1 MPRFNLA
8 PKPENLEPQW
18 QNPAPQSLGTGK
30 QTTIGNDPAARQE
43 FIRQSEQGPFKPL
56 AQLFNA
62 LASPDTKAGIVTG
75 PINGASKLGNALGDL
90 VQGKPIDVRDAWTI
104 SDQTVR
110 QNNPF
115 RNLGGY
121 GQTVLPA
128 DQAGLA
134 IGEGI
139 GAELAGAATGAT
151 LLQQASKIR
160 RLQQAAQ
167 AFQQQA
173 AVRRAAVAVTASP
186 GLKAGANVL
195 KNVGEA
201 IGSTALATPF
211 LDQEDGNLANLG
223 DAAGLKLP
231 GRVEPGENYLQALGK
246 SIAVEGI
253 AAPLALLG
261 MGAMVTPIREGMAK
275 GDLGW
280 VQQLA
285 DAELE
290 PYLPRQMAGPALPP
304 AGQAGL
310 PQLPGY
316 SPQGG
321 ALVPYDS
328 AISRSLQEQ
337 TQIRQVIDQRQRLQQ
352 MGLAQQG
359 EGGQL
364 DLALG
369 GAVDPEI
376 RSQVRQLQTQRG
388 LLIKQGMESGQD
400 MTQDLGKI
408 DQEIGDLIQSGNSA
422 DFMPSERFTQPELDM
437 PDGRPELDTY
447 LANLDEMG
455 DADLR
460 QIHSRVYADL
470 NAERSAQELAT
481 AQQQVTELQGRLAE
495 IDQRVQAGDITPIGA
510 KRLIGKAQK
519 ELALAQQQVG
529 TIEARGRVPE
539 ALVGDQLQLRIEQQG
554 QLDLA
559 TEAPLPPFEQ
569 MTRGPGEYG
578 YQKADDYRT
587 ALQGWNRDQL
597 RRLAMPD
604 SSPEVAALVKART
617 GRRVWNAKKEDI
629 IDALVEISERRG
641 RYLPPEAE
649 QLAMELKA
657 NQFGDAAPLFDRPAD
672 LSAPGMTKVL
682 DADGVEQLVPAVD
695 YSGRGMDAATRER
708 LKAEILQRAIDNGEV
723 QAPISPLPNR
733 PVTTFEQSSLVD
745 DLLADPEGQLPLLFA
760 SDAMPTYKA
769 GGKGGD
775 AWIEEM
781 RLRFEYN
788 LLDEQAQQAQR
799 DALKASKGWDTLTW
813 EEKKQLGILGDGF
826 YSLKP
831 YSERFRDPTPAAR
844 SDLDTAD
851 LAARAEKARLA
862 GGVEPPRKPSRPPAA
877 QSDEVMAVR
886 QPKQYEWKPGGEV
899 AEAKPAAASKPA
911 TAKAPQPA
919 APKAVKADLAL
930 DKKEAELRARLDA
943 LKGRPTE
950 SAPAAAPAAPAA
962 KPVDNSAEIKKLT
975 AELEKI
981 GATRAKLA
989 EEIAKPVEVASSN
1002 LPSRKLNTSNAGR
1015 VEVAA
1020 QSLFSW
1026 GNAGTIGGIGPIKSY
1041 DEAVAMVTGKG
1052 RVLDPDALPGVDIA
1066 AAREAQLMGRV
1077 TPDVEKIRAAYLE
1090 FYGSSQQLAPDAQAA
1105 QARRQINVHLLALDK
1120 QESQIKARLN
1130 DLIRAH
1136 QGANC

>member
-1 MPRFNLA
+1 MPVFNLA

-18 QNPAPQSLGTGK
+18 DQAAPQSM
-30 QTTIGNDPAARQE
+30 GNGATRARMNQLLE
-43 FIRQSEQGPFKPL
+43 SKAGPLKPV
-56 AQLFNA
+56 AQLMNA
-62 LASPDTKAGIVTG
+62 LASPDVKAGLFTG
-75 PINGASKLGNALGDL
+75 PVNGISKLGNAIGDL
-90 VQGKPIDVRDAWTI
+90 VQGKPIDVKDAWTI
-104 SDQTVR
+104 SDKTVR
-110 QNNPF
+110 QYNPF
-115 RNLGGY
+115 RIGI
-121 GQTVLPA
+121 GQEVTPS
-128 DQAGLA
+128 DEAGLA

-139 GAELAGAATGAT
+139 GAEIAGAATGAT

-173 AVRRAAVAVTASP
+173 AVRRAAVAITASP
-186 GLKAGANVL
+186 GLRAGANVI
-195 KNVGEA
+195 KNVGQA
-201 IGSTALATPF
+201 VGSTALATAF

-223 DAAGLKLP
+223 DAAGLRLP
-231 GRVEPGENYLQALGK
+231 GRVDESDNYLQALGK

-261 MGAMVTPIREGMAK
+261 MGAMVKPIREGMAQ

-290 PYLPRQMAGPALPP
+290 PYLPRQMAPALPYGKPMATP
-304 AGQAGL
+304 ALPEAGVPGL
-310 PQLPGY
+310 PQLTGY

-337 TQIRQVIDQRQRLQQ
+337 TQIRQVVEQRQRLQT

-400 MTQDLGKI
+400 MTQDLGRI

-422 DFMPSERFTQPELDM
+422 DFMPSERFSQPELDM

-447 LANLDEMG
+447 LANLDELG

-481 AQQQVTELQGRLAE
+481 AQQQVTDLQGRLTE
-495 IDQRVQAGDITPIGA
+495 IDQRVQSGDITPIGA

-519 ELALAQQQVG
+519 ELALAQQQVESIG
-529 TIEARGRVPE
+529 ARGRVPE

-554 QLDLA
+554 QLDLS

-569 MTRGPGEYG
+569 ITRGPGEYG
-578 YQKADDYRT
+578 YQTPDDYRS

-617 GRRVWNAKKEDI
+617 GRRVWNAKKSDI

-733 PVTTFEQSSLVD
+733 PVTTFEQGSLVD
-745 DLLADPEGQLPLLFA
+745 DLLADPDGQLPLLFA

-769 GGKGGD
+769 GGKGSD
-775 AWIEEM
+775 ALIEEM

-813 EEKKQLGILGDGF
+813 EEKKKLGILGDGF

-831 YSERFRDPTPAAR
+831 YSERFQDPTPQFNPE
-844 SDLDTAD
+844 LD
-851 LAARAEKARLA
+851 A
-862 GGVEPPRKPSRPPAA
+862 GAL
-877 QSDEVMAVR
+877 R
-886 QPKQYEWKPGGEV
+886 QPKQYEWKPGGEAAPATPAAKPSP
-899 AEAKPAAASKPA
+899 AEAATIKKQQAAEA
-911 TAKAPQPA
+911 
-919 APKAVKADLAL
+919 KAVKAEVSIQNKAL
-930 DKKEAELRARLDA
+930 VKK
-943 LKGRPTE
+943 
-950 SAPAAAPAAPAA
+950 
-962 KPVDNSAEIKKLT
+962 
-975 AELEKI
+975 
-981 GATRAKLA
+981 
-989 EEIAKPVEVASSN
+989 
-1002 LPSRKLNTSNAGR
+1002 
-1015 VEVAA
+1015 
-1020 QSLFSW
+1020 
-1026 GNAGTIGGIGPIKSY
+1026 
-1041 DEAVAMVTGKG
+1041 
-1052 RVLDPDALPGVDIA
+1052 
-1066 AAREAQLMGRV
+1066 REA
-1077 TPDVEKIRAAYLE
+1077 
-1090 FYGSSQQLAPDAQAA
+1090 
-1105 QARRQINVHLLALDK
+1105 LLK
-1120 QESQIKARLN
+1120 QRE
-1130 DLIRAH
+1130 DLLRKS

>member
-1 MPRFNLA
+1 MPVFNLA

-18 QNPAPQSLGTGK
+18 DQAPPQSMGNGK
-30 QTTIGNDPAARQE
+30 VKPTKAQMNQRAESAV
-43 FIRQSEQGPFKPL
+43 GPFKPV
-56 AQLFNA
+56 AQLMNA
-62 LASPDTKAGIVTG
+62 LASPDAKAGLFTG
-75 PINGASKLGNALGDL
+75 PVNGISKLGNAIGDL
-90 VQGKPIDVRDAWTI
+90 VQGKPIDVKDAWTI
-104 SDQTVR
+104 SDKTAR
-110 QNNPF
+110 QYNPF
-115 RNLGGY
+115 RIGLG
-121 GQTVLPA
+121 QEVTPS
-128 DQAGLA
+128 DEAGLA

-139 GAELAGAATGAT
+139 GAEIAGAATGAT

-173 AVRRAAVAVTASP
+173 AVRRAAVAITASP
-186 GLKAGANVL
+186 GLRAGANVI
-195 KNVGEA
+195 KNVGQA
-201 IGSTALATPF
+201 VGSTALATAF

-223 DAAGLKLP
+223 DAVGLKLP

-261 MGAMVTPIREGMAK
+261 MGAMVKPIREGMAQ

-290 PYLPRQMAGPALPP
+290 PYLPRQMAPALPYGKPMATP
-304 AGQAGL
+304 ALPEAGVPGL
-310 PQLPGY
+310 PQLTGY

-337 TQIRQVIDQRQRLQQ
+337 TQIRQVVEQRQRLQT

-422 DFMPSERFTQPELDM
+422 DFMPSERFSQPELDM

-470 NAERSAQELAT
+470 NAERSAQELTT
-481 AQQQVTELQGRLAE
+481 AQQQVTDLQGRLTE
-495 IDQRVQAGDITPIGA
+495 IDQRVQSGDITPIGA

-519 ELALAQQQVG
+519 ELALAQQQVESIG
-529 TIEARGRVPE
+529 ARGRVPE

-554 QLDLA
+554 QLDLS

-578 YQKADDYRT
+578 YQKADDYRS
-587 ALQGWNRDQL
+587 ALEGWNRDQL

-617 GRRVWNAKKEDI
+617 GRRVWNAKKSDI

-733 PVTTFEQSSLVD
+733 PVTTFEQGSLVD
-745 DLLADPEGQLPLLFA
+745 DLLADPDGQLPLLFA

-769 GGKGGD
+769 GGKGSD
-775 AWIEEM
+775 ALIEEM

-813 EEKKQLGILGDGF
+813 EEKKKLGILGDGF

-831 YSERFRDPTPAAR
+831 FSERFQDPTPQFNPE
-844 SDLDTAD
+844 LD
-851 LAARAEKARLA
+851 A
-862 GGVEPPRKPSRPPAA
+862 GAL
-877 QSDEVMAVR
+877 R
-886 QPKQYEWKPGGEV
+886 QPKQYEWKPGGEAAPATPAAKPSP
-899 AEAKPAAASKPA
+899 AEAATIKKQQAAEA
-911 TAKAPQPA
+911 
-919 APKAVKADLAL
+919 KAVKAEVSIQNKAL
-930 DKKEAELRARLDA
+930 VKK
-943 LKGRPTE
+943 
-950 SAPAAAPAAPAA
+950 
-962 KPVDNSAEIKKLT
+962 
-975 AELEKI
+975 
-981 GATRAKLA
+981 
-989 EEIAKPVEVASSN
+989 
-1002 LPSRKLNTSNAGR
+1002 
-1015 VEVAA
+1015 
-1020 QSLFSW
+1020 
-1026 GNAGTIGGIGPIKSY
+1026 
-1041 DEAVAMVTGKG
+1041 
-1052 RVLDPDALPGVDIA
+1052 
-1066 AAREAQLMGRV
+1066 REA
-1077 TPDVEKIRAAYLE
+1077 
-1090 FYGSSQQLAPDAQAA
+1090 
-1105 QARRQINVHLLALDK
+1105 LLK
-1120 QESQIKARLN
+1120 QRE
-1130 DLIRAH
+1130 DLLRKS